1 VGRLSSLMVE
11 NNFSYSPMNSF
22 LLIIKRISG
31 YEYKWM
37 GLNIEFLKIRL
48 LLKQNVNNQIKEFNE
63 IENDK
68 INSN

>member
-1 VGRLSSLMVE
+1 
-11 NNFSYSPMNSF
+11 
-22 LLIIKRISG
+22 
-31 YEYKWM
+31 M